1 MGVALRKPAIA
12 RKECRAERSMALA
25 IAGRLMPSGT
35 TLRATR
41 FNTVSLGFM
50 VSLRADLDRV
60 AHR

>member
-1 MGVALRKPAIA
+1 
-12 RKECRAERSMALA
+12 MALA

-41 FNTVSLGFM
+41 FNTVSAGFM